1 MFYKIE
7 ECVGRGF
14 YIVWDG
20 IYETSESAKD
30 EIIRRGVTG
39 GALKRF
45 RVTPYR
51 RGNGSSGPE
60 RLLNI
65 RDTMHEEEY

>member
-7 ECVGRGF
+7 ECIGRGF

-20 IYETSESAKD
+20 IYETRKSAED

-39 GALKRF
+39 AALGRT
-45 RVTPYR
+45 RVMQYR
-51 RGNGSSGPE
+51 RGNGSNGPE
-60 RLLNI
+60 RVN
-65 RDTMHEEEY
+65 EAGAW